1 MSWFDLSR
9 FTGRLRPGTTIVRV
23 SGGLA
28 NQMLCY
34 KLGRYLAEMRK
45 EKLILDASSYDR
57 DPPDRNRNFQLT
69 KYPIRYDE
77 LVESKVAMRRLD
89 ERNPLTF
96 ISREMC
102 AVHSTAERADLIQ
115 RIQSAPILLC
125 DLWLSLALREELDDA
140 ARRNGTL
147 DDLTL
152 EWQKWFDDRDRE
164 LLSLIK
170 SSADPVAI
178 HVRRG
183 DFATHDGNLL
193 VTADYYNASIAEITG
208 RLPEAL
214 FVVFSDDI
222 PWCRTNLRLDT
233 RHRFVD
239 WHDDSTAFK
248 DMYLASQC
256 AHFILSNESTF
267 SHQFVQ
273 LSQARSDRILI
284 RSTMKDL
291 ERNVTSALR

>member
-214 FVVFSDDI
+214 FVVS
-222 PWCRTNLRLDT
+222 RTTFRGAGQIFDSIRVTGLSTGTTTARRSRT
-233 RHRFVD
+233 CISPPSVRTSSFRTSQRFPI
-239 WHDDSTAFK
+239 SLCSSAKLALIAF
-248 DMYLASQC
+248 
-256 AHFILSNESTF
+256 
-267 SHQFVQ
+267 
-273 LSQARSDRILI
+273 
-284 RSTMKDL
+284 
-291 ERNVTSALR
+291 